1 MTTTIVLNDL
11 TGGYTL
17 DPAHTRIRFLARHT
31 IGPKVRGQ
39 FDQFKGGAYLDG
51 GDPSESSVELTIQA
65 GSIQTHNRQRD
76 EYLRSKFL
84 NLADHPT
91 ITFTSREVKQVG
103 ETTFKLT
110 GALTI
115 RGVTNPITVNLELTS
130 AEHDPSSDD
139 LSSNLRV
146 HFKGSATI
154 NRKDWGVN
162 WTAAAGLVSKT
173 VALELDIAA
182 IRQL

>member
-17 DPAHTRIRFLARHT
+17 DPAHTRIGFVARHT

-51 GDPSESSVELTIQA
+51 GDPSKSSVELTIQA

-91 ITFTSREVKQVG
+91 ITFTSREVKQVD
-103 ETTFKLT
+103 ETTFELA
-110 GALTI
+110 GDLAI
-115 RGVTNPITVNLELTS
+115 RGVTNLITVNLELIST
-130 AEHDPSSDD
+130 EHDPSS
-139 LSSNLRV
+139 NFRV
-146 HFKGSATI
+146 HLKGSATI

-182 IRQL
+182 IRQP